1 MSTKLANIALRNEED
16 VVEARRQARDIATRL
31 GFDANDQTRLA
42 TAVSEIARNA
52 FNYAGG
58 GSVEFLLENGNGTA
72 LEIRVSDAGPGIADL
87 KKILAGTYRSKT
99 GMGMG
104 IIGARR
110 LMDDFRIESNPGE
123 GTLITLSKNLPAHL
137 PRQTPQR
144 LAKLSAEIAKAG
156 PRNVLDDLRQQNRE

>member
-1 MSTKLANIALRNEED
+1 MSVKLASTIIKTEED
-16 VVEARRQARDIATRL
+16 VVEARRQARDIAAKL
-31 GFDANDQTRLA
+31 GLDANDQTRMA

-52 FNYAGG
+52 YHYAGG
-58 GSVEFLLENGNGTA
+58 GAAEFLVDAEAGRFEA
-72 LEIRVSDAGPGIADL
+72 RISDSGPGIAEL
-87 KKILAGTYRSKT
+87 KKILGGTYRSKT
-99 GMGMG
+99 GMGLG
-104 IIGARR
+104 VIGAKR